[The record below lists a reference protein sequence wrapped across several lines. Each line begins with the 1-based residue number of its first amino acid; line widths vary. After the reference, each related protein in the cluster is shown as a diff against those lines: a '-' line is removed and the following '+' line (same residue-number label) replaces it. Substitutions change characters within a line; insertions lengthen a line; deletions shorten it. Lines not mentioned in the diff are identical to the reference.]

1 METATLT
8 GAHAHARKASL
19 ETSKSKFTA
28 AATEHECAAGEF
40 AKAAECT
47 NDAEALRI
55 LKLLE
60 EHHRRLAD
68 IIKTRDVISKQPSEV
83 GELLSETSEKV
94 EHRTTSP
101 PSAPTDAS
109 NRTQRASSSAL
120 SKMNQQRRDTSPA
133 LAKDIASRR
142 GIPQPQPQPQPRR
155 IPPPITE
162 AKTTS
167 AHSSHT
173 ATHRHKHSSKHREI
187 VEAPSAASAAQLPQ
201 QTANPAEDAFS
212 RFYSNLTSGPFSKI
226 SSMLAFAAMPLTE
239 TPSQPSSPTSSRTE
253 KTSVRA
259 HNGPDVKSLISPAAL
274 NALEDHQRKQ
284 GGSSHGFGPAESFY
298 VVPTSG
304 GTNSYANIARM
315 DQRYTRRQHGQLTN
329 INEDDAEFVDA
340 RETQNAKST
349 GSASASYAKAG
360 SIPSDHTME
369 ELQLQ
374 NESLKQSLDHVSR
387 RLQAFERS
395 AQDASMAALTQSMAS
410 VRTQGGGKDGD
421 SGLGDRERMMEDEL
435 RKAVQEISKLKGVNQ
450 KYKSYLDRL
459 KDSAREK
466 ERVKKERESG
476 A

>member
-1 METATLT
+1 MT
-8 GAHAHARKASL
+8 
-19 ETSKSKFTA
+19 
-28 AATEHECAAGEF
+28 
-40 AKAAECT
+40 
-47 NDAEALRI
+47 DACCQALRI

-60 EHHRRLAD
+60 EHHHRLAD

-83 GELLSETSEKV
+83 GDSSLETSEKT

-101 PSAPTDAS
+101 PFTPRDAS

-133 LAKDIASRR
+133 LAKDMASRR

-162 AKTTS
+162 ARTTS
-167 AHSSHT
+167 AHSSDT
-173 ATHRHKHSSKHREI
+173 ATHRHKHSSKHHEI

-201 QTANPAEDAFS
+201 QTASPAEDAFS

-259 HNGPDVKSLISPAAL
+259 HNGPDLKSLISPAAL

-284 GGSSHGFGPAESFY
+284 GGSNHGFGPVESFY

-315 DQRYTRRQHGQLTN
+315 DQRYTRRQHGHLTN
-329 INEDDAEFVDA
+329 INEDDGEFVEA
-340 RETQNAKST
+340 RETQNARST
-349 GSASASYAKAG
+349 GSASTSHGKAG
-360 SIPSDHTME
+360 SMSMPSDHTLE

-435 RKAVQEISKLKGVNQ
+435 RKAVQEISKLKGVNK